1 MKEKELRLALVCYG
15 GISLAVYMH
24 GITKE
29 ILKLARASRIY
40 HANPDRTQ
48 RGQTRF
54 DDHRAL
60 IPGEVDSEAVYF
72 ELLKS
77 IGETLDLRV
86 VVDAVAGASAGGI
99 NGIILA
105 RALAH
110 DLSIDH
116 MREAWIEEAD
126 VTQLLAETSRARP
139 WSKWVLHPILW
150 LAYRLPAVG
159 VRADREVRRKL
170 STFFRSRWFKPPFD
184 GNKFLGL
191 LYDAMKAMRRP
202 GQVGGSLLPV
212 GHVLDLCVTLTDFFG
227 YARPIAINSPPVIQE
242 REHSHLLRFHY
253 CRWSDGT
260 EVSDLDDDN
269 LPALA
274 FAARATSSFPGAF
287 PPTQLKDLEALVAKR
302 GVSWLHRDRFL
313 AANFADYVD
322 RESAPFRTSFLDGSV
337 VDNKPFAPV
346 VEAIRTKP
354 AYRNVDR
361 RIVYIDPDP
370 EQPPPPPG
378 GEVPGFFNTLKAS
391 LSDIPRNEPVY
402 EDLAWVS
409 RFNENIRRMRSVLE
423 AARPE
428 ITRLVS
434 LVMQEEPLSADFE
447 DSIHRWRDAA
457 NGVAAREARYTYQ
470 IYARLKMVDLVDHL
484 VRLLYAV
491 CGIDAASPF
500 RSTLPRLLAAWI
512 ESQGARLPDGPIPLA
527 VPRTSGAEKPGWIRF
542 LASYDIEFRRRRLA
556 FLIRGLNRLYGQLD
570 NPSFAGVSSEQL
582 DELKAKFYRPLHQLR
597 RYASG
602 DLAAPAIAKELR
614 AATGRA
620 TAGSFPI
627 AEIMKRLDETLNLSG
642 IDAYVDGVLA
652 AVVRNNWSPA
662 LHRELLMHYVGFA
675 FWDVLTFP
683 ISDWRDIE
691 EHEEVRVDRISP
703 EDAVSLSG
711 AKGSKVLQG
720 IAFGHFGGFFSRPHR
735 ENDYLWGRLHG
746 AERLIDIL
754 CDAAARERAADKLD
768 LPAVKKA
775 AFRAILDAEHRHLS
789 IKPDI
794 EALMEKAEAP
804 RGKRGRAG
812 RAA

>member
-24 GITKE
+24 GVTKE
-29 ILKLARASRIY
+29 VLKLARASRIY
-40 HANPDRTQ
+40 HANPDRSL
-48 RGQTRF
+48 RNQTRF
-54 DDHRAL
+54 ADCCAL

-72 ELLKS
+72 ELLKT

-86 VVDAVAGASAGGI
+86 VVDSVAGASAGGI

-116 MREAWIEEAD
+116 MRQAWIEEAD
-126 VTQLLAETSRARP
+126 VTQLLAATSRARP
-139 WSKWVLHPILW
+139 WSKWLLHPILW

-184 GNKFLGL
+184 GNKFLAL
-191 LYDAMKAMRRP
+191 LYDAMRAMRPPERC
-202 GQVGGSLLPV
+202 GGSLLPV

-227 YARPIAINSPPVIQE
+227 FARPIAINSPPVIQE
-242 REHSHLLRFHY
+242 REHSHLLRFRY
-253 CRWSDGT
+253 SRWADGT
-260 EVSDLDDDN
+260 EISDLDDDN

-287 PPTQLKDLEALVAKR
+287 PPTQLKDLEALIKER
-302 GVSWLHRDRFL
+302 GVSWPHRDRFL
-313 AANFADYVD
+313 VTNFANYVD
-322 RESAPFRTSFLDGSV
+322 HETGPFRTSFLDGSV

-346 VEAIRTKP
+346 VETIRTKP

-370 EQPPPPPG
+370 EPPPPPPG
-378 GEVPGFFNTLKAS
+378 GEKPGFLSTLKAS

-402 EDLAWVS
+402 EDLAWIS
-409 RFNENIRRMRSVLE
+409 RFNQNIKRMRGVLD

-428 ITRLVS
+428 IARLVS
-434 LVMQEEPLSADFE
+434 IATQEEPISADFK
-447 DSIHRWRDAA
+447 DSIRRWRDAA
-457 NGVAAREARYTYQ
+457 NGVAAREAHYAYQ
-470 IYARLKMVDLVDHL
+470 IYARLKMVEAVEHLVHL
-484 VRLLYAV
+484 VRTLCALDASSPHYAKV
-491 CGIDAASPF
+491 PSLIAG
-500 RSTLPRLLAAWI
+500 WI
-512 ESQGARLPDGPIPLA
+512 ERAGAKLPDGAIPLA
-527 VPRTSGAEKPGWIRF
+527 VPRSNGEERPGWIRF

-570 NPSFAGVSSEQL
+570 DPRFATVGSEQL

-597 RYASG
+597 RFAGG
-602 DLAAPAIAKELR
+602 DLDGLAVARTLREIAVQAK
-614 AATGRA
+614 
-620 TAGSFPI
+620 
-627 AEIMKRLDETLNLSG
+627 
-642 IDAYVDGVLA
+642 DGVLPIDA
-652 AVVRNNWSPA
+652 IMSHLAEGFGLPAVDSYVDDVLAGVVENNWSPA
-662 LHRELLMHYVGFA
+662 LHRELLVHYVGFA

-683 ISDWRDIE
+683 ISEWRDIE

-746 AERLIDIL
+746 AERLIDVL
-754 CDAAARERAADKLD
+754 CDAAAREKAADRLD
-768 LPAVKKA
+768 VPALKKA
-775 AFRAILDAEHRHLS
+775 VFRAILETERQHLS
-789 IKPDI
+789 ILSDI
-794 EALMEKAEAP
+794 EALLAKAQAGEDGTGAAA
-804 RGKRGRAG
+804 KRR
-812 RAA
+812 